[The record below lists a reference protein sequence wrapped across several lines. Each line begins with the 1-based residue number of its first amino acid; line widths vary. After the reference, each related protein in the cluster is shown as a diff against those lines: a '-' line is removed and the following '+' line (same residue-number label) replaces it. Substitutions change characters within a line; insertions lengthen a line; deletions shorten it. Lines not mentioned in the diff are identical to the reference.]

1 MRLMA
6 LDIGDR
12 RIGVALSDPGQTLA
26 RPLQVIRCR
35 SKGRDLDRIAALARE
50 HEVGKIIVGHPLG
63 LNGKAGVQ
71 ARHIEAYAA
80 KLQELVDTPV
90 VLWDEGLSTVRAQQ
104 AMIEAGRKRRDRKR
118 RIDAVAAA
126 VILQDY
132 LESLTCAEERRN
144 SWTEPTS

>member
-26 RPLQVIRCR
+26 RSLQVIRRR
-35 SKGRDLDRIAALARE
+35 SRNADMSVIASLVRE
-50 HEVGKIIVGHPLG
+50 HEVEKIIVGHPLQLDG
-63 LNGKAGVQ
+63 TSGEQ
-71 ARHIEAYAA
+71 ACRVEAYAA
-80 KLQELVDTPV
+80 ELREVLATPV
-90 VLWDEGLSTVRAQQ
+90 ILWDEGFSTVRARQL
-104 AMIEAGRKRRDRKR
+104 MIEAGTKRKDRKS

-132 LESLTCAEERRN
+132 LDSLDLERAIPGEE
-144 SWTEPTS
+144 TTS

>member
-6 LDIGDR
+6 LDIGER

-26 RPLQVIRCR
+26 RPLQVLRCR
-35 SKGRDLDRIAALARE
+35 SEERDLALIVALARE

-63 LNGKAGVQ
+63 LDGKAGVQ
-71 ARHIEAYAA
+71 ARQVEAYAA
-80 KLQELVDTPV
+80 KLQELVAMPV
-90 VLWDEGLSTVRAQQ
+90 VLWDEGLSTVRAQE
-104 AMIEAGRKRRDRKR
+104 AMIEAGRKQRDRKA

-132 LESLTCAEERRN
+132 LESLTWEEEGGN
-144 SWTEPTS
+144 SWTETTS